1 MNISITPE
9 AQKAQWKAS
18 LAILSDAAIIE
29 QVNREVGNP
38 GWTASRGVYFQCL
51 SNELRKRQFNSDVLF
66 DFSSSGT
73 ITSLKLL
80 NKVQLRNNTL
90 ELKNS
95 SNNNAIS
102 IKSSKTFTAQVTIGL
117 QKQYSTEIIPLNVL
131 KEKLLKTQQTILEKY
146 NVELSTKIRLCEIIF
161 LGQDES
167 SVELEFIQYPKF
179 LQEESVLKNAIVEL
193 TKLLI
198 IELDQNRVVIVFSD
212 ETIMLE
218 QSDAIDPNIQL

>member
-1 MNISITPE
+1 MISITPE
-9 AQKAQWKAS
+9 AQKAQWQAS
-18 LAILSDAAIIE
+18 LAILSDAALIE

-38 GWTASRGVYFQCL
+38 GWTSSRGVYLQCL
-51 SNELRKRQFNSDVLF
+51 SNEIRKRTFNSDVLF
-66 DFSSSGT
+66 DFSAYET
-73 ITSLKLL
+73 VTSLKLL
-80 NKVQLRNNTL
+80 NKVQLVKNTL
-90 ELKNS
+90 EFINDTI
-95 SNNNAIS
+95 NDGITT
-102 IKSSKTFTAQVTIGL
+102 KSCKTFTAQVTIGL
-117 QKQYSTEIIPLNVL
+117 QKKYSTEIIPLNIF

-179 LQEESVLKNAIVEL
+179 PQKESVLKNAIVEL
-193 TKLLI
+193 TELMM